1 MQTERK
7 IEPLRK
13 NRGLILF
20 TALSISALMGVLF
33 GTLCRCYIDGDI
45 SAQLSAAVSDF
56 IELRK
61 NGSFAAILLRS
72 FAGTGIYVLAAY
84 LLGFGAVSQPLQLFL
99 PFIKGIGF
107 GVILSQLYGSSF
119 SKEALIRAAAVM
131 PGVFFTL
138 VIIILASRES
148 MNMSSRIFRVCFQD
162 RLFDGMRERTKRY
175 SINML
180 TLTAATSV
188 LAAVDCFTAILLLRR
203 FL

>member
-1 MQTERK
+1 
-7 IEPLRK
+7 
-13 NRGLILF
+13 
-20 TALSISALMGVLF
+20 MGVLF

-72 FAGTGIYVLAAY
+72 FMGAWLYVLLAFM
-84 LLGFGAVSQPLQLFL
+84 LGFGAVSQPFQLLL
-99 PFIKGIGF
+99 PFFKGISC
-107 GVILSQLYGSSF
+107 GVILSQIYGSSF

-148 MNMSSRIFRVCFQD
+148 INMSSRIFQVCFQD

-175 SINML
+175 SIYML
-180 TLTAATSV
+180 TLTAAASV
-188 LAAVDCFTAILLLRR
+188 LAAVDCFSAILLLRR